1 MCCCGISEPSQTLI
15 GLNGGARLEINIK
28 PRKTAVF
35 LFCTSSSLTRCLSSR
50 AACGIKHFLCSLKY
64 YFLMLMRDAC
74 VCFLFHFSLP
84 PPFFF
89 KWLFAYL
96 RWKSRN
102 DQWVSY
108 CPSLRRDEKGDSP
121 AESLIQKT
129 KEAHPGV
136 WDFPIRLP
144 RCSSKTLWTCQD
156 PERNEIR
163 GAPLRRGMGIV
174 HQKKNSHKL
183 EGESYVFFGGNF

>member
-1 MCCCGISEPSQTLI
+1 MCWCGISEPSQALI

-35 LFCTSSSLTRCLSSR
+35 FFCTSSGLTRCLSSR

-64 YFLMLMRDAC
+64 YFLMLMRDAY
-74 VCFLFHFSLP
+74 VFSLSFFSFFLF
-84 PPFFF
+84 FFLF

-108 CPSLRRDEKGDSP
+108 CPSLRGMRRGT
-121 AESLIQKT
+121 AQQSLLSKKPKKLI
-129 KEAHPGV
+129 PG
-136 WDFPIRLP
+136 FETFLFLYPLALTLARG
-144 RCSSKTLWTCQD
+144 CSSKTLWTCQD
-156 PERNEIR
+156 PKRNEIR
-163 GAPLRRGMGIV
+163 GAPLRRGMRIV
-174 HQKKNSHKL
+174 H
-183 EGESYVFFGGNF
+183 